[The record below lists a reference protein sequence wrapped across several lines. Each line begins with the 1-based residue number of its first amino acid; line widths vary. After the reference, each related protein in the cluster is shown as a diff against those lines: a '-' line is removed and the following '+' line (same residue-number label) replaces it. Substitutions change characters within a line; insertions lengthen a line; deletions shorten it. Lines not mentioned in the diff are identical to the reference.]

1 MSTTE
6 VTVIV
11 LGILVLSYLS
21 GMLGLGVAFAA
32 VPFLSFFLSDL
43 VNEVQPLSLLLN
55 GVTAM
60 VAAIGFALS
69 GFIDWRKAIGLATTD
84 SSDSSAWRSRP
95 RISWGQMGTFPCQ
108 T

>member
-32 VPFLSFFLSDL
+32 VPFLSFFLSD
-43 VNEVQPLSLLLN
+43 S
-55 GVTAM
+55 
-60 VAAIGFALS
+60 
-69 GFIDWRKAIGLATTD
+69 
-84 SSDSSAWRSRP
+84 
-95 RISWGQMGTFPCQ
+95 
-108 T
+108 

>member
-6 VTVIV
+6 ITVIV

-55 GVTAM
+55 GATAL
-60 VAAIGFALS
+60 VAGDRVRA
-69 GFIDWRKAIGLATTD
+69 RRVHRLAQGDRACGRHDGVVHPT
-84 SSDSSAWRSRP
+84 RQLQP
-95 RISWGQMGTFPCQ
+95 
-108 T
+108 

>member
-6 VTVIV
+6 ITVIV

-55 GVTAM
+55 GATAL

-69 GFIDWRKAIGLATTD
+69 GFID
-84 SSDSSAWRSRP
+84 
-95 RISWGQMGTFPCQ
+95 
-108 T
+108 